1 MKKKIFFRWNN
12 MWNIYFVVLLG
23 ILIYAFVFEREFFLS
38 SEQSSVFLK
47 CCSLVVGFCCLFLS
61 RVVIA
66 DEEKVYVCNFIGMTL
81 SVIYWKN
88 CTKCFIGNIV
98 ESNAKLIT
106 TFKCIIIKD
115 NNHKKVKPNSTK
127 EDCAIIIDYSK
138 KRKEI
143 LQKFYGKN
151 INENS
156 NMIYR

>member
-12 MWNIYFVVLLG
+12 IWNVSFVIFLG
-23 ILIYAFVFEREFFLS
+23 ILIYAFIFEREFLLS
-38 SEQSSVFLK
+38 NGQDGIFIRFSLLCVGL
-47 CCSLVVGFCCLFLS
+47 CSLFLS
-61 RVVIA
+61 RVVIV
-66 DEEKVYVCNFIGMTL
+66 DEEKVYVCNFIGMRL

-88 CTKCFIGNIV
+88 CTKCYIGNIL
-98 ESNAKLIT
+98 ESNGNLIA
-106 TFKCIIIKD
+106 TFKYIIIKD
-115 NNHKKVKPNSTK
+115 SNHKKVKPNSTK

-156 NMIYR
+156 NMIYK